1 MKKNKNIIYVC
12 LIALG
17 VVALGAIL
25 LLTLGQKKDWSPEVR
40 GSHVLEISYENME
53 NEYVAEKFTDFSSF
67 SESEWADYY
76 FISQAQAKDERYS
89 KEYFEKSDLI
99 VVKFN
104 MAEKGI
110 DFTVT
115 DVVFEEDVC
124 SISVLPVKRISK
136 IKEQPTT
143 YCCFVETKT
152 DISAFND
159 IELNFREAVVHESQT
174 FSYITGNNEYYTFEG
189 QTEPTAFVIDSKN
202 GIEQFFE
209 HDGVLSKQ
217 SLIYVQLKKYSDEV
231 FAEYSLMLVRL
242 PSSDFEQLAVYYEG
256 NTLRIVGTY
265 SNHYLYKKEKETK
278 HHKLVALLIPKDLSI
293 DTASRTVYYEYE
305 DNLAEKIKH
314 SEFSLEEP
322 SNLASNLKKYSFVN
336 END

>member
-25 LLTLGQKKDWSPEVR
+25 LLTLGQKKDWSPAVWGR
-40 GSHVLEISYENME
+40 HVLEISYENIE

-76 FISQAQAKDERYS
+76 FISRAQAKDERYS

-174 FSYITGNNEYYTFEG
+174 FSYITDNNEFYTFEG
-189 QTEPTAFVIDSKN
+189 QAEPVLFVIDGKN
-202 GIEQFFE
+202 GIDGFFE
-209 HDGVLSKQ
+209 NDGILNKQ
-217 SLIYVQLKKYSDEV
+217 SYIYAQLNRYSEEV
-231 FAEYSLMLVRL
+231 FQEYSLMLVRL
-242 PSSDFEQLAVYYEG
+242 PSSDFEQSAVYYKD
-256 NTLRIVGTY
+256 NTLYIVGTY
-265 SNHYLYKKEKETK
+265 SNHYLYKKETRF
-278 HHKLVALLIPKDLSI
+278 HKLVALLIPKDLTVNEI
-293 DTASRTVYYEYE
+293 FRTVYYEYE
-305 DNLAEKIKH
+305 DDLTEKIKRKG
-314 SEFSLEEP
+314 FSIEEQTKLAD
-322 SNLASNLKKYSFVN
+322 NLVKYSLVN